1 MITKKRE
8 NREAYLKKT
17 AEQGRRGRLKGGK
30 DVTFD
35 GTTTVADRVY
45 HRERRRALAN
55 GERKPRYAGPTEA
68 THARAVKTTADES
81 KLYYRNRSRR
91 LATALKAKPVA
102 TPKDC
107 TIAKT
112 LGHGGVPL
120 FITQGHL
127 VPEGR
132 DNRPLIAEE
141 AAARAVEH
149 RAEKGKKTLAEMR
162 ADRRPAGMP
171 DNVRASK
178 AKSHA
183 GQFIVKMTVNK
194 DWPYSRDIRRKF
206 KSGFSVVKPGTDGYY
221 ASKKAAADVRDEWI
235 KKGRPESWMAQKK
248 T

>member
-1 MITKKRE
+1 MDAK
-8 NREAYLKKT
+8 
-17 AEQGRRGRLKGGK
+17 
-30 DVTFD
+30 
-35 GTTTVADRVY
+35 TTVAEREY
-45 HRERRRALAN
+45 QLELTRATRAGHRERRYQGA
-55 GERKPRYAGPTEA
+55 TMA
-68 THARAVKTTADES
+68 THARAVKAVADDIKETGR
-81 KLYYRNRSRR
+81 KRIARVKRAR
-91 LATALKAKPVA
+91 KAAGVA

-107 TIAKT
+107 MPALT
-112 LGHGGVPL
+112 LGPDGAPL
-120 FITQGHL
+120 FKTYQHL
-127 VPEGR
+127 VPER
-132 DNRPLIAEE
+132 ADNRPLIAEK
-141 AAARAVEH
+141 AAARAVLH

-235 KKGRPESWMAQKK
+235 KKGRPESWMAKKK